1 MKSRKLA
8 QRQHL
13 IYISSVVG
21 LDACTENIEAA
32 REHLSLDPELQ
43 ERLSYQCCTV
53 EEVPAENSSVVIFVN
68 CSMLRTWMGL
78 AMMLWWQVK

>member
-1 MKSRKLA
+1 M
-8 QRQHL
+8 
-13 IYISSVVG
+13 G

-53 EEVPAENSSVVIFVN
+53 EEVPAENSSLVIFVN
-68 CSMLRTWMGL
+68 CSMLRTWMSL
-78 AMMLWWQVK
+78 AMMLWWPVK

>member
-1 MKSRKLA
+1 MKSRKLVR
-8 QRQHL
+8 RQHL
-13 IYISSVVG
+13 ISIPSVVG

-68 CSMLRTWMGL
+68 CSMLRTWTGP